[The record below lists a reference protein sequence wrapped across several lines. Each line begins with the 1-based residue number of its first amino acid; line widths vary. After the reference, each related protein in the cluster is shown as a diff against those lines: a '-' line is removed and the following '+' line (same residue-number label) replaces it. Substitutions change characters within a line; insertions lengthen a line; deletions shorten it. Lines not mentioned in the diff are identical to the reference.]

1 MNSLYIL
8 WIGAVGL
15 LLLSLAVFI
24 AALLKESGAT
34 PVGESD
40 TALRSLYL
48 EQLQELAREHEA
60 GNLSDTDWAQAEEE
74 LHRRLLVELGRRS
87 QQQLWI
93 SHPWLPRASAL
104 VLAVVIPLLAFAL
117 YLKVGDPQAAA
128 RLAQADEIGHGVGQV
143 RVESM
148 VDGLAQRLQAQ
159 PDDMPGWIM
168 LARSYETME
177 RYADA
182 AQAYQQAIRVAQSL
196 ALDPQAQARLWAD
209 LADAQG
215 SAQNGSLGGEAT
227 ESIYQALELD
237 PQQPKALALAGS
249 AAVQIENYEL
259 ARQHWQQ
266 LLNLLEPGSDV
277 ALQVQ
282 DDLLKLDLLLNP
294 MQPQP

>member
-8 WIGAVGL
+8 WLGAVGL
-15 LLLSLAVFI
+15 LLFCLAVLIF
-24 AALLKESGAT
+24 ALLKDRDAA
-34 PVGESD
+34 PLSD
-40 TALRSLYL
+40 GALRSLYR
-48 EQLQELAREHEA
+48 EQLQDLAREHDV
-60 GNLSDTDWAQAEEE
+60 GNLSDTDWTQAEEE
-74 LHRRLLVELGRRS
+74 LHRRLLAELGRRS
-87 QQQLWI
+87 RRQMWH
-93 SHPWLPRASAL
+93 SRPWLPRASAL
-104 VLAVVIPLLAFAL
+104 ALAVVVPSLAFAL

-128 RLAQADEIGHGVGQV
+128 RLAQADELGHGVGQL

-148 VDGLAQRLQAQ
+148 VDGLALRMQAQ
-159 PDDMPGWIM
+159 PDDLPGWIM

-177 RYADA
+177 RYSDA
-182 AQAYQQAIRVAQSL
+182 AHAYQQAVRVAQSL
-196 ALDPQAQARLWAD
+196 GLDPQAQARLWAD

-237 PQQPKALALAGS
+237 SQQPKALALAGS

-282 DDLLKLDLLLNP
+282 DDLLKLDLLLHSE
-294 MQPQP
+294 QPKR